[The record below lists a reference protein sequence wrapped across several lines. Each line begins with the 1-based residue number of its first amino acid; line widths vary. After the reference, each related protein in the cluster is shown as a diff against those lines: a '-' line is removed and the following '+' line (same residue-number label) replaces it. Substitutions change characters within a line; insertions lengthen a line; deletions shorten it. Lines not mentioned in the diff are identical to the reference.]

1 MKPLAIWLAIVAVVF
16 GGYALV
22 ASLLRETEQ
31 VFVVVDASQPMQVLN
46 NDIILELDR
55 IDDRDGAEFALATVS
70 SQRSNTGLAHSWQP
84 ELRWANTSLF
94 GRCSFADIDSFTE
107 ATDAD
112 ERILITTAGSCD
124 TSTLADWTVVELTP

>member
-31 VFVVVDASQPMQVLN
+31 VFVFVDSSFRMETLN
-46 NDIILELDR
+46 NEIIVELDR
-55 IDDRDGAEFALATVS
+55 IDDRSDAEFALARGQDRGSELV
-70 SQRSNTGLAHSWQP
+70 HSWQP
-84 ELRWANTSLF
+84 ELRWSTTPLF
-94 GRCSFADIDSFTE
+94 APCSFADIDSFTE

-124 TSTLADWTVVELTP
+124 TSTLADWTVIQLTP

>member
-31 VFVVVDASQPMQVLN
+31 VFVFVDSSFRMETLN
-46 NDIILELDR
+46 NEIIVELDR
-55 IDDRDGAEFALATVS
+55 IDDRSDAEFALALGQDRGSELV
-70 SQRSNTGLAHSWQP
+70 HSWQS
-84 ELRWANTSLF
+84 ELRWTSTPLF
-94 GRCSFADIDSFTE
+94 APCSFADIDSFTE

-124 TSTLADWTVVELTP
+124 TSTLTDWTVVELTP